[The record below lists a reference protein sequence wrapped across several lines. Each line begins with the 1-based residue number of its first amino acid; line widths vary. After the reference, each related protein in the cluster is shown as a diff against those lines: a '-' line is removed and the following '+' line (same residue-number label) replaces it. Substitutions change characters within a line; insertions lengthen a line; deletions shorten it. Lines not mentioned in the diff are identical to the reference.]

1 MRSPTGVVHVVA
13 VRLAGLALAEPMLT
27 LAAWTGL
34 EKSTL
39 TLWRTSVSRTESKTQ
54 ATGFL
59 GLGSQLKKP
68 PPLVSTVLP
77 PPPPPVHCFSSDSD
91 SGSYSWTLY
100 TFMLR

>member
-1 MRSPTGVVHVVA
+1 MRSTAGVVHVVA
-13 VRLAGLALAEPMLT
+13 ARLAGLALAEPLLA

-39 TLWRTSVSRTESKTQ
+39 TLWRRSVSHTESKTQ

-68 PPLVSTVLP
+68 PPLVSTSCPATTTTTSSLFQLP
-77 PPPPPVHCFSSDSD
+77 Q
-91 SGSYSWTLY
+91 
-100 TFMLR
+100 

>member
-1 MRSPTGVVHVVA
+1 MRSPAGVVHVVA
-13 VRLAGLALAEPMLT
+13 ARLAGLALAEQMLA

-39 TLWRTSVSRTESKTQ
+39 TLWQRSVSRTESKTQ

-77 PPPPPVHCFSSDSD
+77 PPPPPPVHCSSSHSD
-91 SGSYSWTLY
+91 SGS
-100 TFMLR
+100 

>member
-1 MRSPTGVVHVVA
+1 MRSTAGVVHVVA
-13 VRLAGLALAEPMLT
+13 ARLAGLALAEPMLA

-39 TLWRTSVSRTESKTQ
+39 TLWRRSVSRTESKTQ

-68 PPLVSTVLP
+68 PPLVSTSCPATTTTTSSLFQLP
-77 PPPPPVHCFSSDSD
+77 Q
-91 SGSYSWTLY
+91 
-100 TFMLR
+100 